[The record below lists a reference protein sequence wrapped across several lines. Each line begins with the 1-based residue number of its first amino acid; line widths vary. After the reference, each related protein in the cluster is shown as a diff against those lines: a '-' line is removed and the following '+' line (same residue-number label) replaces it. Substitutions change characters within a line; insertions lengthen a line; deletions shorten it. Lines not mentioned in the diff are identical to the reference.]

1 MSEATQKARINTAEL
16 SKLDV
21 AHLIH
26 PHRPAGPPDQVIM
39 ERGNG
44 CRVWDM
50 DGREYLDANAGLA
63 LTNVGH
69 GREEIAEAAHRQ
81 MLGLEYFPSFWE
93 FANRPSIELAA
104 RLVGLT
110 PERLQKVFFTSGGS
124 EGVETAMRMARFYHY
139 QRGRL
144 QRSVFLSRSLAY
156 HGVGYGSGSLTGFD
170 DFHVGFAPNLPD
182 IQHLTPP
189 WPFRRDLFGG
199 QDPTDFCVAE
209 LEQVID
215 RIGPERIAA
224 FVGEPV
230 MGVAGMVI
238 PPEDYWPRIQAVL
251 REHGILLISDE
262 VITGYGRTGR
272 WFASPRFG
280 ANPDIMVTAKGL
292 TSGYAPLGAVL
303 VTDEIAAHL
312 DTGSDG
318 FPIGFSYTGHPVC
331 CAVAMANLDIIEREH
346 LIERADRLGRLLMAG
361 LASLADLP
369 VVGEVRGVGLML
381 AMELVSN
388 KSERTPLQLQFRLPD
403 AVRTETGVIMRC
415 EGNVAS
421 IAPPFVLDESQAK
434 RIVDAIRGVLERID
448 TEGALH

>member
-1 MSEATQKARINTAEL
+1 MSEATRQARIDTAEL
-16 SKLDV
+16 SKLDA
-21 AHLIH
+21 AHLLH
-26 PHRPAGPPDQVIM
+26 PHRQAGPAEQVIM
-39 ERGNG
+39 ERGDG
-44 CRVWDM
+44 CRVWDS

-69 GREEIAEAAHRQ
+69 GRAEIADAAQRQ
-81 MLGLEYFPSFWE
+81 MRCLEYFPSFWE

-104 RLVGLT
+104 RIVRLT

-139 QRGRL
+139 QRGHTE
-144 QRSVFLSRSLAY
+144 RSVFLSRSLAY

-170 DFHVGFAPNLPD
+170 DFHIGFAPNLPD

-189 WPFRRDLFGG
+189 WPFRRDLFNGS
-199 QDPTDFCVAE
+199 DPTDFCVAE

-215 RIGPERIAA
+215 RTGPERIAA

-238 PPEDYWPRIQAVL
+238 PPQDYWRRIQAVL

-272 WFASPRFG
+272 WFASARFG
-280 ANPDIMVTAKGL
+280 ADPDIMVTAKGL

-303 VTDEIAAHL
+303 LTDEIASHL
-312 DTGSDG
+312 DTGPDG
-318 FPIGFSYTGHPVC
+318 FPIGFSYTGHPVS
-331 CAVAMANLDIIEREH
+331 CAVAMANLDIIEQEH
-346 LIERADRLGRLLMAG
+346 LIERAERLGRLLLTG
-361 LASLADLP
+361 LSSLTDLP

-381 AMELVSN
+381 AMELVSD
-388 KSERTPLQLQFRLPD
+388 KSERAPLQLKFRLPD
-403 AVRTETGVIMRC
+403 AVRTETSVIMRC

-421 IAPPFVLDESQAK
+421 IAPPFVLDESQAE
-434 RIVDAIRGVLERID
+434 RIVDAIRGVMARID
-448 TEGALH
+448 TDGVLH